1 MWKNRGYG
9 REIPGII
16 VGLVFSGI
24 LFGIIYYLSSFSF
37 SGAAFFG
44 TSGAV
49 AALFGYGLFAFL
61 FSIVNRKRRYDAV
74 VGISF
79 LGAVVF
85 MFVEYVLP
93 FGGIL
98 VNLSTT
104 TTGFLITVLYG
115 IVVAAFI
122 IAGYAVSKMTNLR

>member
-44 TSGAV
+44 PSGAV